1 MLVSKLRNYLE
12 PLLILTLSILI
23 FATIY
28 NIYLL
33 QGTARVVNY
42 TGLVRGPPSVRLSW
56 RLQKNPMMQI
66 SSIWIVSWR
75 DYKMVAVNT
84 I

>member
-1 MLVSKLRNYLE
+1 MLIKKLRNYLE

-23 FATIY
+23 FSTIY

-42 TGLVRGPPSVRLSW
+42 TG
-56 RLQKNPMMQI
+56 
-66 SSIWIVSWR
+66 
-75 DYKMVAVNT
+75 
-84 I
+84 

>member
-1 MLVSKLRNYLE
+1 MLASKLRNYLE

-42 TGLVRGPPSVRLSW
+42 TGLVGEPPSGQLSW
-56 RLQKNPMMQI
+56 RLQKNIMMQLF
-66 SSIWIVSWR
+66 SIWIVFWMVC
-75 DYKMVAVNT
+75 KMVAVNT